1 MTGVRDRV
9 LGCDRDREGDF
20 GDAAVIR
27 RAGDVTEVLTVT
39 VTVTVP
45 VPVTVTVTS
54 SVAWRRFDGVEADAL
69 LLFHALASQACP
81 RSRPGLRAG
90 HVRSGCVQGRPGAAR
105 TPAGSFGLTADS
117 RPTVRRRG

>member
-9 LGCDRDREGDF
+9 LGCDRDREGNL

-27 RAGDVTEVLTVT
+27 RAGDVTKVLTVT

-45 VPVTVTVTS
+45 ETS
-54 SVAWRRFDGVEADAL
+54 SAAWRRFDGVEADAL
-69 LLFHALASQACP
+69 LLFHALASQAWP

-90 HVRSGCVQGRPGAAR
+90 HVRSGCIQGRPVQRAR
-105 TPAGSFGLTADS
+105 QPARSA
-117 RPTVRRRG
+117 